1 MVLDHGAD
9 TPTANYISDAM
20 GQDWKANRE
29 ALLSFWRSGKTAHY
43 DDLAEF
49 GLNIR
54 MQPWLLVR
62 GSRKTL
68 PWAAKQFDHL
78 EKRKRDD

>member
-1 MVLDHGAD
+1 MFVLVNSRGTEQLSGAL
-9 TPTANYISDAM
+9 PQELCGYRHSIYRM
-20 GQDWKANRE
+20 
-29 ALLSFWRSGKTAHY
+29 RSEVRPRH
-43 DDLAEF
+43 LAEF